1 MRTARKGQHQD
12 PGRVCACSF
21 CPSGRHR
28 GGVGPAA
35 AHATPTTG
43 SSTWLSHTLQTTEAY
58 ERHGVDASM
67 DGSMDGWTDG
77 CSGRIDRW
85 IDGRMDGEVVDGR
98 IVSRIA
104 VRTSMLHCLA
114 YRMYRCRCYRKEFF
128 LRNITQ
134 YFLFIIIVT
143 ITAIIL

>member
-1 MRTARKGQHQD
+1 MFVLPQWASTRGRGHGCCARHTHHGEQHLALTHPPD
-12 PGRVCACSF
+12 D
-21 CPSGRHR
+21 
-28 GGVGPAA
+28 
-35 AHATPTTG
+35 G
-43 SSTWLSHTLQTTEAY
+43 SLR

-77 CSGRIDRW
+77 CSGRIDGW
-85 IDGRMDGEVVDGR
+85 IDGRMDGEVVEGR

-104 VRTSMLHCLA
+104 VRTSLLYCLA

-143 ITAIIL
+143 ITTIIL